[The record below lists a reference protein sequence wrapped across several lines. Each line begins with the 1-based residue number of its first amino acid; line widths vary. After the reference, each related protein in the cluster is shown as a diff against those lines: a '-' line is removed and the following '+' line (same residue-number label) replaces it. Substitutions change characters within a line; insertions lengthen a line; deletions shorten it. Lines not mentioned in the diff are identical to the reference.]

1 MSCKVQKS
9 VCSDFV
15 TYVKSRIK
23 FNTFNTFN
31 NVKKN
36 FLMKMKHSMM
46 AICTVVAAGMMTAS
60 LAACSSED
68 ECEKNAAKVKEYLAG
83 NEWTINSTRG
93 TYSYYK
99 NHMVY
104 YEEGGDVTPGGFVI
118 EPNTAFGYWQMDG
131 DKLTTRFEVGTP
143 KSFNIKNLLN
153 ETISGVHLQ
162 ESNKLTGSRVSI
174 SIDMR
179 PLIVGTFAGGGECK
193 MRCGNS
199 LNDISDETDH
209 DVALRGTW
217 YCVIALTDMESGK
230 KEQRIGSMTFNED
243 GTMHMVIEGYN
254 DFTTTYTT
262 KNGKVTIQG
271 YLFKDHV
278 ATFYYTNH
286 YSFINLYNCENGY
299 LSSIWRKNRN
309 EAWQ

>member
-1 MSCKVQKS
+1 M
-9 VCSDFV
+9 
-15 TYVKSRIK
+15 
-23 FNTFNTFN
+23 
-31 NVKKN
+31 KKN
-36 FLMKMKHSMM
+36 FLSIMKHSMM
-46 AICTVVAAGMMTAS
+46 AILAVAAMGMISAS
-60 LAACSSED
+60 LAACSSSED
-68 ECEKNAAKVKEYLAG
+68 ESEKNAAKVKEYLAG
-83 NEWTINSTRG
+83 NEWTINSTSG

-104 YEEGGDVTPGGFVI
+104 YEGEGSWSSGGLFG

-131 DKLTTRFEVGTP
+131 DRLTTRFEVCTP
-143 KSFNIKNLLN
+143 ESFNIKNLLN

-162 ESNKLTGSRVSI
+162 ESNKLTGSRVSV

-179 PLIVGTFAGGGECK
+179 PLIVGTFAGGGECQ

-199 LNDISDETDH
+199 LNDISDETSH
-209 DVALRGTW
+209 DAALRGTW

-230 KEQRIGSMTFNED
+230 KEKRIGSMTFNED

-262 KNGKVTIQG
+262 KNGKVTIHG

-286 YSFINLYNCENGY
+286 HSFINLYNSENGY
-299 LSSIWRKNRN
+299 LSSIWRKNRD

>member
-1 MSCKVQKS
+1 M
-9 VCSDFV
+9 
-15 TYVKSRIK
+15 
-23 FNTFNTFN
+23 
-31 NVKKN
+31 KKN
-36 FLMKMKHSMM
+36 FLSMMKRSMM
-46 AICTVVAAGMMTAS
+46 AILAVAAMGMMTAS
-60 LAACSSED
+60 LAACSSSED
-68 ECEKNAAKVKEYLAG
+68 ESEKNAAKVKEYLAG
-83 NEWTINSTRG
+83 NEWTINSTSG

-104 YEEGGDVTPGGFVI
+104 YEGEGSWSSGGLFG

-131 DKLTTRFEVGTP
+131 DRLTTRFEVGTP
-143 KSFNIKNLLN
+143 ESFNIKNLLN

-179 PLIVGTFAGGGECK
+179 PLIVGTFAGGGECQ

-199 LNDISDETDH
+199 LNDISDETSH
-209 DVALRGTW
+209 DAALRGTW

-230 KEQRIGSMTFNED
+230 KEKRIGSMTFNED

-262 KNGKVTIQG
+262 KNGKVTIHG

-286 YSFINLYNCENGY
+286 HSFINLYNSENGY
-299 LSSIWRKNRN
+299 LSSIWRKNRD